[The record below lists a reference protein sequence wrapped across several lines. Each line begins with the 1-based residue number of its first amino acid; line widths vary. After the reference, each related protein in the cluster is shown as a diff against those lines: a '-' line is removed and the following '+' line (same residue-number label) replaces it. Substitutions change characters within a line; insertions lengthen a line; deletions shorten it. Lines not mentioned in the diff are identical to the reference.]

1 MKLKYKELLH
11 ISKNNFEIGTGSP
24 KFAPN
29 ANMSSNSATYIIHTY
44 VAYIYKTIH
53 IINYNMYVRIYRY
66 SCDEGMT
73 WSDFDFINRPIV
85 VWGIITEPG
94 ETTTQVL

>member
-1 MKLKYKELLH
+1 MYIHSLYKLVLLRTYK
-11 ISKNNFEIGTGSP
+11 
-24 KFAPN
+24 
-29 ANMSSNSATYIIHTY
+29 MHTY
-44 VAYIYKTIH
+44 
-53 IINYNMYVRIYRY
+53 NMHLYRY

-73 WSDFDFINRPIV
+73 WSDFDFMSSRIV